1 MISLVMQLLKT
12 AAVVPAAVLEGLILT
27 VLIWAISSAI
37 FLAIY
42 LAAAEEADVPIM
54 DR

>member
-27 VLIWAISSAI
+27 VLIWAVSSAI
-37 FLAIY
+37 FSAIY
-42 LAAAEEADVPIM
+42 LAEEETDVPAM
-54 DR
+54 HR